1 MTTLTCYACAELQR
15 DCCEGATFD
24 ECFSGLLI
32 DVSGAQTLL
41 YAPLDVFKSA
51 GGAALL
57 IMDREG
63 AYAGVYTS
71 ATDFADTDEML
82 EFVCQCSGL
91 PIGEEYDDDTA
102 AGSGGIGL
110 NRYYVLTVA
119 NIYGLPQGTVKKRV
133 I

>member
-1 MTTLTCYACAELQR
+1 MTTLTCYACAELEC
-15 DCCEGATFD
+15 DCCGGGSID

-63 AYAGVYTS
+63 AYAGIYTS

-102 AGSGGIGL
+102 AGIGGIGL

>member
-41 YAPLDVFKSA
+41 YAPLDVFRTS
-51 GGAALL
+51 GDNGLL
-57 IMDREG
+57 LMDRQG
-63 AYAGVYTS
+63 GYAAIYTS
-71 ATDFADTDEML
+71 ATDFADTDEMR

-91 PIGEEYDDDTA
+91 PVGEEYDDDTA
-102 AGSGGIGL
+102 AGVGGIGL

>member
-1 MTTLTCYACAELQR
+1 MTTLTCYACAEIER
-15 DCCEGATFD
+15 DCCGGGSID

-41 YAPLDVFKSA
+41 YAPLDVFRSS
-51 GGAALL
+51 GINGLVL
-57 IMDREG
+57 MDRQG
-63 AYAGVYTS
+63 AYAAIYTS
-71 ATDFADTDEML
+71 ATDFADTDEMQ

-91 PIGEEYDDDTA
+91 PVGAEYDDDTA
-102 AGSGGIGL
+102 AGIGGIGL